1 MMILEY
7 YIGLSYDF
15 QLLKKIQ
22 LRYFINVRLMG
33 RIRFFFFFGQ
43 KCFFMTRME
52 NVKIREFFSDSIVR
66 FFSFKN
72 EKKDEKSNKNI
83 IIIE

>member
-33 RIRFFFFFGQ
+33 RIRFFFLWSKMLFYDEDG
-43 KCFFMTRME
+43 KCQ
-52 NVKIREFFSDSIVR
+52 
-66 FFSFKN
+66 
-72 EKKDEKSNKNI
+72 NKGVF
-83 IIIE
+83 